1 MVVSAAD
8 RMLMVFYISSAL
20 KVVHLEGLLHRD
32 IKHENVLVDE
42 HGIVKLA
49 DFNGTKDR
57 DAIDAGGN

>member
-1 MVVSAAD
+1 
-8 RMLMVFYISSAL
+8 MLMVFYISSAL